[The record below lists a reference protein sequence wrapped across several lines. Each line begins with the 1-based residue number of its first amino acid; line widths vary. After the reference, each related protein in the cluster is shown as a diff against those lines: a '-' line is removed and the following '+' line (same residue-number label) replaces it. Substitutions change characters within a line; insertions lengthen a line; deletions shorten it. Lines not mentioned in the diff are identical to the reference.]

1 MNAALRSNRRVAIVT
16 GGARGIGEAVA
27 HRLAQDGLRIAILDL
42 DGAAAARVARSIE
55 GRGGDAFGTAADVSR
70 ESSVR
75 EAVTKVAAEFGPPS
89 VLVNNAGLLREHTLA
104 KTTLEEWTQVLDV
117 NLRGAFLMSREVAP
131 HQRDLGGG
139 RIVNLSSTGA
149 LGAVGLAAYS
159 SAKAGLLGLTRTLA
173 LELARHGVTV
183 NAVAPGFVVSAMTAG
198 SAERTGIQFDDMQ
211 AHVKR
216 EVPLGRVG
224 QPEDIAHAV
233 SFFVD
238 ERSSYVTGQVLYVAG
253 GPRG

>member
-1 MNAALRSNRRVAIVT
+1 MSAARPSSHRVAIVT
-16 GGARGIGEAVA
+16 GAARGIGEAVA
-27 HRLAQDGLRIAILDL
+27 LRLAADGLRVAILDL
-42 DGAAAARVARSIE
+42 DAAAAARVARSIV
-55 GRGGDAFGTAADVSR
+55 GRGADAFGAAVDVSS

-75 EAVTKVAAEFGPPS
+75 EAVAKVAAEFGPPS

-104 KTTLEEWTQVLDV
+104 KTTLEEWTEVLDV

-131 HQRDLGGG
+131 HQRALGGG

-149 LGAVGLAAYS
+149 LGAAGLAAYS
-159 SAKAGLLGLTRTLA
+159 SAKAGLQGLTRTLA
-173 LELARHGVTV
+173 IELGRHGITV

-198 SAERTGIQFDDMQ
+198 AAERTGIAFDDMQ
-211 AHVKR
+211 AQVER

>member
-1 MNAALRSNRRVAIVT
+1 MSAAPGSGRRVAIVT
-16 GGARGIGEAVA
+16 GAGRGIGEAVA

-42 DGAAAARVARSIE
+42 DGAAAGRVAQAIE
-55 GRGGDAFGTAADVSR
+55 GRGGEAVGAAVDVSL

-75 EAVTKVAAEFGPPS
+75 EAVAKIAADFGPPS
-89 VLVNNAGLLREHTLA
+89 VLVNNAGLLREHSLT
-104 KTTLEEWTQVLDV
+104 KTTLEEWTQVMDV

-131 HQRDLGGG
+131 HQRTLGGG

-149 LGAVGLAAYS
+149 LGAIGLAAYS

-198 SAERTGIQFDDMQ
+198 SAERTGIGFEDMQ
-211 AHVKR
+211 AQVKR
-216 EVPLGRVG
+216 EVPLGRLG